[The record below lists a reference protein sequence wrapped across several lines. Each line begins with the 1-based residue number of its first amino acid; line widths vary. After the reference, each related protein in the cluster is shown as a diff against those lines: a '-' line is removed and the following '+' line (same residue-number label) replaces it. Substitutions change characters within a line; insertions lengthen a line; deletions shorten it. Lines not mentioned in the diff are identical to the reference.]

1 MTSEQ
6 YTPVTYSVI
15 ELPIDSAAAVNGV
28 SYHPGSHRKYATAL
42 FLQKGRTKPYSVV
55 KHLFNTSD
63 LSPGKSGAE
72 KKVADDDSARR
83 SQWSSSQP
91 ELSDGASSPY
101 NGGCRYP
108 ADAKTGSNANVCDR

>member
-1 MTSEQ
+1 MTN
-6 YTPVTYSVI
+6 SVI
-15 ELPIDSAAAVNGV
+15 ELSIDSAVAVNGV
-28 SYHPGSHRKYATAL
+28 SYHPDSHRKYATAL

-55 KHLFNTSD
+55 KHLFNTFD
-63 LSPGKSGAE
+63 LSPGKSGAG

-108 ADAKTGSNANVCDR
+108 ADARTGSNANVCDR